1 MPKNK
6 IIIALTNNN
15 EITITITYFEQ
26 KVLLLGWTD
35 CSAQKVFKEYL
46 LNGNVCEFLVVV
58 GWLKFF
64 IAIIEVILGADTK
77 FNLIHQKECITMN
90 DALRKQATRAPLT
103 FVFLQLFFVLAKFIF
118 SRKIVLL

>member
-1 MPKNK
+1 MKSRLRLHILSNK
-6 IIIALTNNN
+6 YYYEDGPIALPTNA
-15 EITITITYFEQ
+15 TFSF
-26 KVLLLGWTD
+26 V
-35 CSAQKVFKEYL
+35 SQKVFKEYL